1 MTRLTKSDKCHQWG
15 LSINSFLR
23 RFRRGYA
30 LVIACFAFCLL
41 HAQEQPASSLV
52 VKKGNT
58 YYYGSQ
64 QMNRAA
70 YKRFLQSECPQAWQ
84 QYKQGEQCMIAGWT
98 LFGTGIVGTSFMAPV
113 FLVSAFGGSAAP
125 PEVDPIRRARRS
137 LGICLLTSEIM
148 VLASIPLLSVGYV
161 KMDNRSVK
169 TFNSQCAPQKVEL
182 AFGLTGSGVGM
193 NIRF

>member
-1 MTRLTKSDKCHQWG
+1 MHR
-15 LSINSFLR
+15 FLR
-23 RFRRGYA
+23 AYT
-30 LVIACFAFCLL
+30 LIIACFACCLL
-41 HAQEQPASSLV
+41 YAQEQPTSSLV

-70 YKRFLQSECPQAWQ
+70 YKQFLQNECPQAWQ

-113 FLVSAFGGSAAP
+113 FLVSGFGGSAEP
-125 PEVDPIRRARRS
+125 PEVDHPIRRARRA
-137 LGICLLTSEIM
+137 LGISLLTSEIM
-148 VLASIPLLSVGYV
+148 VLTSIPLLSVGYI

-182 AFGLTGSGVGM
+182 AFGLTSSGIGM
-193 NIRF
+193 NILF